1 MVGEYFKISIAKV
14 LRIGEA
20 ETPTTSKTIGS
31 EDLAAKDATLR
42 IACSLSA
49 DKCPKFNKIA
59 ALCLVKSRT
68 SLESS
73 AITGLDP
80 RAKIA
85 LATIS
90 QEISLVIQWIK

>member
-20 ETPTTSKTIGS
+20 ETSTTSKTIGS

-59 ALCLVKSRT
+59 ALCLVKSGPLW
-68 SLESS
+68 SHLPLL
-73 AITGLDP
+73 ADP